1 MSALRETESV
11 DSFPCET
18 GPSEGPVRQVREA
31 PARVKCTD
39 RPLLEVPGHK
49 APPVTE
55 PVPDERRNLADP
67 LSGRSELRAATS
79 ADPGTELSLELRAKL
94 PRRDREALER
104 FYEVYFDRVYG
115 YVRRM
120 LGEDHLAE
128 DVTQDVFMHIQ
139 RSIHTYD
146 PVREPGPWVFTI
158 ATNKVRDFWRSRR
171 RKDLELESS
180 LDDDG
185 PPRDLPSREP
195 GPLPRLE
202 NEELEKELSRAID
215 SLPPGMRETL
225 LLRYFEGLSFEEIG
239 ARIAR
244 NETAVRKRY
253 SRALA
258 ELRSALER
266 YVRPRPG
273 TSPARGVSR

>member
-1 MSALRETESV
+1 
-11 DSFPCET
+11 
-18 GPSEGPVRQVREA
+18 
-31 PARVKCTD
+31 
-39 RPLLEVPGHK
+39 
-49 APPVTE
+49 
-55 PVPDERRNLADP
+55 
-67 LSGRSELRAATS
+67 LS
-79 ADPGTELSLELRAKL
+79 PELRAKL
-94 PRRDREALER
+94 PGRDREALER

-120 LGEDHLAE
+120 LGEDHTAE

-146 PVREPGPWVFTI
+146 PRLEPGPWVFTI

-171 RKDLELESS
+171 RKESDLELS
-180 LDDDG
+180 LDDDE
-185 PPRDLPSREP
+185 PRRELPSKEP

-202 NEELEKELSRAID
+202 QEELELQLSRAID
-215 SLPPGMRETL
+215 ALPPGMRETL

-239 ARIAR
+239 ARIQR

-258 ELRSALER
+258 ELRDALER
-266 YVRPRPG
+266 HVGRSGP
-273 TSPARGVSR
+273 SPAREASR